1 MKTIDERTTITRT
14 SGLMAL
20 TLHSENF
27 SGIIKGHFHL
37 ATPARGSLYSVI
49 LLTQFNNQWALL
61 TLYHI
66 LVIHKENINKLHQNY
81 DIVEGIN

>member
-49 LLTQFNNQWALL
+49 DLNLLTACQYIQYFDFFTTA
-61 TLYHI
+61 TGI
-66 LVIHKENINKLHQNY
+66 L
-81 DIVEGIN
+81 